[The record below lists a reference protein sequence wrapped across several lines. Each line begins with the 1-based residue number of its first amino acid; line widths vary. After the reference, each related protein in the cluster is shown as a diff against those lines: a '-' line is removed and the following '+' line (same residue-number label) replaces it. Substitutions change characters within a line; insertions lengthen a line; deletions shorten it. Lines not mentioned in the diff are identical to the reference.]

1 MSSVQMRLVRELPV
15 VTCWASHNGKTV
27 QLEALVDTGSAG
39 TMLKT
44 DVADALGISHT
55 NATGVYTVVGV
66 GGREPV
72 YTHWLDR
79 FIISDHAAT
88 DVLAE
93 ISGMEYGLP
102 IDAIIGADVL
112 QSIGAIIRMGPLLIE
127 FEE

>member
-1 MSSVQMRLVRELPV
+1 MSQVQMRLLQELPII
-15 VTCWASHNGKTV
+15 TCWAEHNG
-27 QLEALVDTGSAG
+27 QRIELEALVDTGSAG

-44 DVADALGISHT
+44 ESAHTLGMSHT
-55 NATGVYTVVGV
+55 RATSVYSIYGV

-79 FIISDHAAT
+79 LIIGDHGAVN
-88 DVLAE
+88 VLAE
-93 ISGMEYGLP
+93 ISGMDYGLA

-112 QSIGAIIRMGPLLIE
+112 QSIGAIIRMRPLLME